1 MRAAIVVAC
10 AAFGCGRSTTT
21 PPPSTEAVRDA
32 AAATA
37 PVIGPP
43 LRVRKDNVAWDP
55 ATTFDHGIAF
65 LASDY
70 SPTSL
75 FDDPYITNCSA
86 PKSGCTTEYR
96 ELDHA
101 ILELYWVP
109 TSVSQ
114 DPKLVNVSRHARR
127 VFAHWFE
134 QWRNAPL
141 DREALDLYALFP
153 YYLHDASTAHMVDE
167 LVKGLDT
174 HGDWEAYDAHG
185 DAYRKMTDE
194 LWPIIALARNHVADD
209 VLARAL
215 DRKQQE
221 AQRVLTGD
229 WKTWPSTERFYVLT
243 HIYLAFLWTERAG
256 HDIGPYWPLLE
267 TIEHQL
273 AGVIDDPELSLAN
286 VALSQALFA
295 LSEGGYPDRKVL
307 VELAAEV
314 AARQQPNGR
323 WNPYEVAIGKPIPG
337 RRAKLMQEG
346 FATAH
351 ATLMAL
357 AGLGRWATWQAA
369 AAQREWRLL
378 AGPNPITR
386 LSTATPPETVFKD
399 VGGEH
404 VKVGFPV
411 VKQADIDF
419 LDEIR
424 MEPENAVLFF
434 HAAEL
439 TGRKLE
445 IFHAAVALHPS
456 SHGIALHDGH
466 LAVEL
471 ELYGP
476 AATPEFADRVKH
488 GIESV
493 WRGTVAGAPLSTT
506 VHVTVRSETAHAS
519 ATGLQVFVPNSHV
532 MPSTQREGDTG
543 DRPTTWPPWIN
554 ERTIAHEMGHLF
566 GFPDGYHVEVRDG
579 FYYLVYDHPDDLM
592 SSPYGAVQPGQLA
605 ELARA
610 YRPHT

>member
-1 MRAAIVVAC
+1 MRAAIVVVCAFAC
-10 AAFGCGRSTTT
+10 GKSTS
-21 PPPSTEAVRDA
+21 PPPTVAAVRDA
-32 AAATA
+32 APAPA
-37 PVIGPP
+37 PVVGPP
-43 LRVRKDNVAWDP
+43 LRVRHDNAAWDP
-55 ATTFDHGIAF
+55 TTTFDRAIGF
-65 LASDY
+65 LAAEY
-70 SPTSL
+70 SPTTL
-75 FDDPYITNCSA
+75 FADPYITNCSA

-101 ILELYWVP
+101 ILALYWVP
-109 TSVSQ
+109 ASVTQ
-114 DPKLVNVSRHARR
+114 DPRLATVTRHARR
-127 VFAHWFE
+127 VFAHWLE

-153 YYLHDASTAHMVDE
+153 YYVHDASTTHMVDE

-174 HGDWEAYDAHG
+174 LGDWEPYDAHG
-185 DAYRKMTDE
+185 NAYRKMTDE
-194 LWPIIALARNHVADD
+194 LWPIIALARNHVDDD

-221 AQRVLTGD
+221 AKRVLTGD
-229 WKTWPSTERFYVLT
+229 WKAWPSTERFYVLT

-273 AGVIDDPELSLAN
+273 AAVIDDPELSLAN
-286 VALSQALFA
+286 VALAQALFA
-295 LSEGGYPDRKVL
+295 LSEGGYPDRKL
-307 VELAAEV
+307 LAAFAAEV
-314 AARQQPNGR
+314 AARQQSNGR

-337 RRAKLMQEG
+337 RRSKLTQEG

-357 AGLGRWATWQAA
+357 AGLGRWATWEQA

-386 LSTATPPETVFKD
+386 LSTATPPATVVQD

-411 VKQADIDF
+411 VKQAEIDF
-419 LDEIR
+419 LDELR

-434 HAAEL
+434 HKADL
-439 TGRKLE
+439 QGRKLE
-445 IFHAAVALHPS
+445 IFNAALALHPS
-456 SHGIALHDGH
+456 SHGITLHGGK

-493 WRGTVAGAPLSTT
+493 WRGSVAGSSLSTT
-506 VHVTVRSETAHAS
+506 VRVAVRSETTRAS
-519 ATGLQVFVPNSHV
+519 ATALQVFVPNSHV
-532 MPSTQREGDTG
+532 MPSTQRDGDTG

-554 ERTIAHEMGHLF
+554 ERTIAHEMGHFF
-566 GFPDGYHVEVRDG
+566 GFPDGYHIEVREG
-579 FYYLVYDHPDDLM
+579 FYYLVYDHPDDVM
-592 SSPYGAVQPGQLA
+592 SSPYGAVQAAQLA
-605 ELARA
+605 QLVHA
-610 YRPHT
+610 YGPHT